1 METKTCKTCREILP
15 ATPAYFYFSEG
26 RPEHECKRC
35 KYKRNVR
42 NSQIRKNNPS
52 RARINKKDAETIN
65 SAIGKMEKRKVL
77 PIDARDNPAYLV
89 AIHKIADFRTTIDNL
104 ASEAG
109 IWQNKETEMIVRLS
123 EIETKI
129 IQIKKQILGG
139 KK

>member
-1 METKTCKTCREILP
+1 
-15 ATPAYFYFSEG
+15 
-26 RPEHECKRC
+26 
-35 KYKRNVR
+35 
-42 NSQIRKNNPS
+42 
-52 RARINKKDAETIN
+52 
-65 SAIGKMEKRKVL
+65 MEKRKVL

-89 AIHKIADFRTTIDNL
+89 AIHKIADFRITIDNL

>member
-1 METKTCKTCREILP
+1 METKTCKTCGEILP
-15 ATPAYFYFSEG
+15 ATPAYFHFREG
-26 RPEHECKRC
+26 RPGYECKRC

-52 RARINKKDAETIN
+52 RARINKKDAEIIN

-89 AIHKIADFRTTIDNL
+89 AIHKIADFRITIENL

-109 IWQNKETEMIVRLS
+109 IWQNKETEMIMRLS

-129 IQIKKQILGG
+129 IQIKNQILGG

>member
-1 METKTCKTCREILP
+1 METKTCKTCGEILP
-15 ATPAYFYFSEG
+15 ATPAYFYFREG
-26 RPEHECKRC
+26 RPEYECRRCHNKRQ
-35 KYKRNVR
+35 VR
-42 NSQIRKNNPS
+42 NKQIRKNNPS
-52 RARINKKDAETIN
+52 RARINKKDAEIIN

-77 PIDARDNPAYLV
+77 PIDAGDNPAYLV
-89 AIHKIADFRTTIDNL
+89 AIHKIADFRITIDNL

>member
-1 METKTCKTCREILP
+1 METKTCKTCGEILP
-15 ATPAYFYFSEG
+15 ATPAYFYFREG
-26 RPEHECKRC
+26 RPEYECRRCHNKRQ
-35 KYKRNVR
+35 VR
-42 NSQIRKNNPS
+42 NKQIRKNNPS
-52 RARINKKDAETIN
+52 RARINKKDAEIIN

-77 PIDARDNPAYLV
+77 PIDAGDNPAYLV
-89 AIHKIADFRTTIDNL
+89 AIHKIADFRITIDNL

-109 IWQNKETEMIVRLS
+109 IWQNKETEMIARLS